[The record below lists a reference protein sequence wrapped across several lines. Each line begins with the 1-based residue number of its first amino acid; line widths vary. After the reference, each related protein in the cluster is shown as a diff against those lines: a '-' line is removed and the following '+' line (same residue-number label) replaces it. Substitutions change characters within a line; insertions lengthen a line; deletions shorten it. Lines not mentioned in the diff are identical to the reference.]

1 MKIGFFQAVM
11 PALAALMLAA
21 CNFHAT
27 LPTSDP
33 ALNAEAEAFYGDM
46 VAGRDDAVVAR
57 MVSEN
62 DAAEVKAQ
70 LPMLRGMIGDAPPP
84 EPKLVQTR
92 KTTGSQG
99 ETYELEQDYV
109 YADRTV
115 RVYSAMMRE
124 EGEWKVHTFNI
135 NVRMA
140 GEPKTAENDKAV

>member
-1 MKIGFFQAVM
+1 MEIGFRTA
-11 PALAALMLAA
+11 ALAVAALVLSA

-33 ALNAEAEAFYGDM
+33 TLNAEAEAFYGDM
-46 VAGRDDAVVAR
+46 IAARDDAVVAR
-57 MVSEN
+57 MTSEN

-70 LPMLRGMIGDAPPP
+70 LPMLRGMIGDAATP
-84 EPKLVQTR
+84 EPKLVQSR

-124 EGEWKVHTFNI
+124 KGEWKLHAFNI
-135 NVRMA
+135 NVRMT
-140 GEPKTAENDKAV
+140 GEPKAVEAEKAA

>member
-1 MKIGFFQAVM
+1 MKIGFQALAL
-11 PALAALMLAA
+11 ALAALVLAA

-33 ALNAEAEAFYGDM
+33 VLNAEAEAFYDDL

-57 MVSEN
+57 MLSEN
-62 DAAEVKAQ
+62 DPAQVKAQ
-70 LPMLRGMIGDAPPP
+70 LPMLRDMIGDAAPP
-84 EPKLVQTR
+84 EPKLVQSR
-92 KTTGSQG
+92 KSTGSQG

-124 EGEWKVHTFNI
+124 KGEWKVHTFNI

-140 GEPKTAENDKAV
+140 GEPKAAEDEKAA